1 VASFASLDQD
11 QRQEVID
18 FLANRQSDLLEALSD
33 STFIGPARD
42 VAQQDYDDVTSTLD
56 NLLYPDD
63 VPIMNAYLNE

>member
-42 VAQQDYDDVTSTLD
+42 VAQQDYDDVTDTLD
-56 NLLYPDD
+56 NLFYPDD
-63 VPIMNAYLNE
+63 VAIMNAYLNE